1 MPSGWGSG
9 TAHSRLVVESGSDLV
24 VVGAGIVGLSHAWHA
39 ARAGLRVIVIER
51 DERAVGASVR
61 NFGHVCTTA
70 QAGEVLDL
78 AVVAREEWL
87 RLGAEA
93 ALPILRNGTVVVAR
107 TAAQARVLD
116 EFEAERG
123 AAVRPL
129 TPHGSA
135 DLLGFVPPGMVAA
148 AHLPQDLRVDPTTAS
163 AAFASYLERLGVV
176 FQWRT
181 NVLDLQP
188 GVVRTTRG
196 TIRTTRT
203 IVAVGHDV
211 DRFFPDVADA
221 HGLVRCRLRMMEVDP
236 PTGALPP
243 ALLTGSSMLRYD
255 GLAQQP
261 SAVDVRAELLAE
273 SPALLEQGVN
283 LMLTQRPNGRLVIG
297 DTHHYGVT
305 EDPFEDEASDSLVL
319 REMERLFGTTLVV
332 RRRWRGVYASSA
344 KAPFLVTEP
353 MPEVTVASVTTGI
366 GMTTALGLAKRV
378 LEQTLVTT

>member
-1 MPSGWGSG
+1 M
-9 TAHSRLVVESGSDLV
+9 VESRTDLV
-24 VVGAGIVGLSHAWHA
+24 VVGAGVVGLSHAWHA
-39 ARAGLRVIVIER
+39 VRAGLRVVVVER
-51 DERAVGASVR
+51 DECAVGASVR

-93 ALPILRNGTVVVAR
+93 GLPILQHGTVVVAR
-107 TAAQARVLD
+107 TEAQARVLA

-123 AAVRPL
+123 DAVRPL
-129 TPHGSA
+129 TPQGAA
-135 DLLGFVPPGMVAA
+135 DLLGFAPPGTVTA
-148 AHLPQDLRVDPTTAS
+148 AHLPADLRIDPTTAS
-163 AAFASYLERLGVV
+163 AMFAAHLEHLGVE

-196 TIRTTRT
+196 TIRTART
-203 IVAVGHDV
+203 VLAVGHDV
-211 DRFFPDVADA
+211 DRFFPDVADE
-221 HGLVRCRLRMMEVDP
+221 HRLVRCRLRMLEVDA
-236 PTGALPP
+236 PTGAVLP
-243 ALLTGSSMLRYD
+243 AVLTGSSMLRYD

-261 SAVDVRAELLAE
+261 SAADVRAELAAE

-283 LMLTQRPNGRLVIG
+283 LMLTQRPDGRLVIG

-305 EDPFEDEASDSLVL
+305 EDPFEDEASDALVL
-319 REMERLFGTTLVV
+319 GEMERLLGTPLTV

-353 MPEVTVASVTTGI
+353 IPDVTVASVTTGI

-378 LEQTLVTT
+378 LDEGLLVTT

>member
-1 MPSGWGSG
+1 
-9 TAHSRLVVESGSDLV
+9 VVERGTDLV

-39 ARAGLRVIVIER
+39 VRAGLRVVVVER

-70 QAGEVLDL
+70 QAGDVFEL

-93 ALPILRNGTVVVAR
+93 ELPILRTGTVVVAR
-107 TAAQARVLD
+107 SDAQARVLE

-129 TPHGSA
+129 TLHGAA
-135 DLLGFVPPGMVAA
+135 DLLGFTPPGMVAA
-148 AHLPQDLRVDPTTAS
+148 AHLPRDLRVDPTTAS
-163 AAFASYLERLGVV
+163 AAFAAHLERLGVE

-188 GVVRTTRG
+188 GLVRTTRG
-196 TIRTTRT
+196 TIRTGNT
-203 IVAVGHDV
+203 VLAVGHDV
-211 DRFFPDVADA
+211 DRFFPDAADA
-221 HGLVRCRLRMMEVDP
+221 HGLVRCRLRMLEIDA
-236 PTGALPP
+236 PTGAVSP
-243 ALLTGSSMLRYD
+243 AVLTGSSMLRYD

-261 SAVDVRAELLAE
+261 SAADVRAELAAE
-273 SPALLEQGVN
+273 SPALIEQSVN
-283 LMLTQRPNGRLVIG
+283 LMFTQRPNGRFVIG

-305 EDPFEDEASDSLVL
+305 EDPFEEEASDALVL
-319 REMERLFGTTLVV
+319 DEIERLLGTSVTV
-332 RRRWRGVYASSA
+332 RRRWRGVYASSP

-353 MPEVTVASVTTGI
+353 MPDVTVASVTTGI

-378 LEQTLVTT
+378 LDEHVLATALVRT

>member
-1 MPSGWGSG
+1 M
-9 TAHSRLVVESGSDLV
+9 VESRTDLV
-24 VVGAGIVGLSHAWHA
+24 VVGAGVVGLSHAWHA
-39 ARAGLRVIVIER
+39 VRAGLRVVVVER
-51 DERAVGASVR
+51 DECAVGASVR

-93 ALPILRNGTVVVAR
+93 GLPILEHGTVVVAR
-107 TAAQARVLD
+107 TEAQARVLA

-123 AAVRPL
+123 DAVRPL
-129 TPHGSA
+129 TPQGAA
-135 DLLGFVPPGMVAA
+135 DLLGFTPPGIVTA
-148 AHLPQDLRVDPTTAS
+148 AHLPADLRVDPTTAS
-163 AAFASYLERLGVV
+163 AMFAAHLERLGVE
-176 FQWRT
+176 FRWRT
-181 NVLDLQP
+181 SVLDLQP

-196 TIRTTRT
+196 TIRTART
-203 IVAVGHDV
+203 VLAVGHDV
-211 DRFFPDVADA
+211 DRFFPDVADE
-221 HGLVRCRLRMMEVDP
+221 HRLVRCRLRMMEVDAP
-236 PTGALPP
+236 SGAVLP
-243 ALLTGSSMLRYD
+243 AVLTGSSMLRYD

-261 SAVDVRAELLAE
+261 SAADVRAELAAE

-305 EDPFEDEASDSLVL
+305 EDPFEDEASDALVL
-319 REMERLFGTTLVV
+319 GEMERLLGSPLTV

-353 MPEVTVASVTTGI
+353 IPDVTVASVTTGI
-366 GMTTALGLAKRV
+366 GMTTALGLARRV
-378 LEQTLVTT
+378 LDRHVLNRPLVTT